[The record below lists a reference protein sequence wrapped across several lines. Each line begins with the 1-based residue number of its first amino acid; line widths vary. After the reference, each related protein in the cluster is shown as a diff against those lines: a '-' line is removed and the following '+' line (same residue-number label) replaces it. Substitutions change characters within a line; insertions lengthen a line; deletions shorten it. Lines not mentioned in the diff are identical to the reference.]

1 MPTPAT
7 NFSSLSVSPQGVSI
21 ARLHFLYT
29 IDRSTFLTM
38 GSNLIAPLPRI
49 ALFDTNIQYKWSDGT
64 LFNGFMLVE
73 MLLPSDGVTPW
84 AEVDYGNLYPSI
96 KLPLF
101 QRIPIVDGALNDS
114 CGLFY
119 NSDVTPPGSQYL
131 AWYYDAS
138 GRQIAGPTANF
149 TVTSA
154 NSTGFTPPLLT
165 LPLPSGLGPAPV
177 PD

>member
-1 MPTPAT
+1 MGSGPAFTVPAPRVALFSGAQQFFWSDNTTP
-7 NFSSLSVSPQGVSI
+7 FSGFCLIGLILPQG
-21 ARLHFLYT
+21 
-29 IDRSTFLTM
+29 
-38 GSNLIAPLPRI
+38 GSP
-49 ALFDTNIQYKWSDGT
+49 TTQ
-64 LFNGFMLVE
+64 
-73 MLLPSDGVTPW
+73 W

-131 AWYYDAS
+131 AWYYDAT